1 MEMKRIRLSK
11 RAKRVLRLLAEG
23 VTECPAGMDREEFS
37 LGALELKHKGLV
49 ICHEEEGGDVV
60 VAKLSTNGRLYLHGD
75 RSPCKDHRQRES
87 AVDWK
92 FVLIIILDLIAAAV
106 CLAIIAVRLHWI

>member
-1 MEMKRIRLSK
+1 MGRIKLSK
-11 RAKRVLRLLAEG
+11 RAKRVLRLLAED
-23 VTECPAGMDREEFS
+23 VTECPADMDRKDFS
-37 LGALELKHKGLV
+37 LGALALEYEGLAV
-49 ICHEEEGGDVV
+49 CHEEEGGDVV
-60 VAKLSTNGRLYLHGD
+60 TARLSTNGWLYLRGD
-75 RSPCKDHRQRES
+75 RSTCKDHRQREG